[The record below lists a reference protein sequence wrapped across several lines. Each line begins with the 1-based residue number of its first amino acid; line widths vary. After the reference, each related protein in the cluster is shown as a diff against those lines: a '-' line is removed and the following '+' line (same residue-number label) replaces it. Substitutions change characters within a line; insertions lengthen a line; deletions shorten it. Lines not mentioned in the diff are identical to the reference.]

1 KKNGSPSRENSAS
14 LQSDLEGDLLQTEL
28 TSPNKTADV
37 PRGHFKP
44 QSPAFRGKE
53 AATDVYGEVPAYVPH
68 FSLHNSTETPRSLA
82 RSKSFH
88 YGSVAATP
96 CYTRRGDEDP
106 SVESQDLKNPAG
118 NSEQP
123 TSELFVKNSEALSVC
138 PDAALTL
145 TKEQHNKHLNK
156 AKKRIMRKLSLSMEQ
171 QSRLRSLNDVKL
183 DGTSTDQQGQR
194 IPEQKN
200 VCFNRYENIPQKSDC
215 RSLKFSDSHVPT
227 WSPEHK
233 LPKNVDNCPKEH
245 IAGQPKSPL
254 RLIASAIKRSFIE
267 PRMPPLESLKKGQDT
282 HAKTPLESTRLN
294 SPHTFVRAVNLR
306 ISKYHGEYDWPLQEP
321 NKLGSAEQRLLIRSS
336 ERPNFPS
343 SPKEE
348 YDTDTSFP
356 VYNVHSSNSKNPYKT
371 DSASYTHMEDVP
383 TLLEKFTLKENLWK
397 STGDDLCNHN
407 QKNNLYSS
415 LRLRDKSAEGVSVPR
430 NSIRNLFS
438 NFRNKVD
445 DRDDK
450 PIQRPL
456 PSCTIFDVDEVLNN
470 SSNGDYAGKQSVA
483 LTICKA
489 IWKHTFWG

>member
-1 KKNGSPSRENSAS
+1 M
-14 LQSDLEGDLLQTEL
+14 
-28 TSPNKTADV
+28 SPNKTADI

-44 QSPAFRGKE
+44 QSPAFQGKK
-53 AATDVYGEVPAYVPH
+53 AATDVYGEIPAYVPH
-68 FSLHNSTETPRSLA
+68 FSFHNSTEAPHSLA

-96 CYTRRGDEDP
+96 CYTRHRDEDP
-106 SVESQDLKNPAG
+106 NVERQNLKNPAG

-123 TSELFVKNSEALSVC
+123 SSELFVKNSETFSVC
-138 PDAALTL
+138 PDAGDKTTLTL
-145 TKEQHNKHLNK
+145 TKEQHDKHLNK

-171 QSRLRSLNDVKL
+171 QSKLQALNDVKL
-183 DGTSTDQQGQR
+183 DGASTDQQGQG

-200 VCFNRYENIPQKSDC
+200 ACFNRYENISQKSDSQ
-215 RSLKFSDSHVPT
+215 SLKFSDSHVPT

-254 RLIASAIKRSFIE
+254 RLIASAIKRSLIE
-267 PRMPPLESLKKGQDT
+267 PRMPPPETLKKGQDT
-282 HAKTPLESTRLN
+282 HAKPPLESRFLN
-294 SPHTFVRAVNLR
+294 SPHTFVRAVSLR
-306 ISKYHGEYDWPLQEP
+306 ISKYHGEYDLPLQEP
-321 NKLGSAEQRLLIRSS
+321 NQLGSAEKRLQIKSS

-343 SPKEE
+343 RPKEE
-348 YDTDTSFP
+348 YDTVTSFP
-356 VYNVHSSNSKNPYKT
+356 VYSVHSSSSKNPFKT

-397 STGDDLCNHN
+397 SSGDDLCNHN

-415 LRLRDKSAEGVSVPR
+415 PRLRDKSADGVPVQR
-430 NSIRNLFS
+430 NNIRNLFN

-450 PIQRPL
+450 PLLR

-470 SSNGDYAGKQSVA
+470 SSYGDYAGKQNVA
-483 LTICKA
+483 LSICKG
-489 IWKHTFWG
+489 IWKCAFGG